1 MSQQC
6 RSSVGK
12 REAVFE
18 MVEVVTTV
26 KDAVAKGYIPILVGR
41 VSTSKQ
47 RKALPAQMKFLA
59 QRAKDL
65 GFKKKAIEL
74 PIQSS
79 GFKGELAS
87 QKAIQEIVDANPN
100 KKYVAVFRDSSR
112 IARDTENA
120 LKLRREF
127 SEQGVPLVT
136 GDLPELVGKKPMGNR
151 STDLLFIVL
160 SGVAE
165 TGKESEFKAREEGTA
180 DAEQAG
186 LVEGVPRNLYLKE
199 YKRNGISVH
208 RQIIDAQPL
217 RNNGTLS
224 GRGLTDMIGIPKKF
238 NDKQRRKIEEELLL
252 MPEKVRQEYLEVID
266 AILEAEKIVGRR
278 DRTPASSR
286 TRKQKALHRVTVGYL
301 QFPEKF
307 PRPDTVGNPLIS
319 RVNKMEGDGTIAD
332 AIANPTKYQ
341 PPR

>member
-18 MVEVVTTV
+18 MVEVVTTI

-59 QRAKDL
+59 QRARDL
-65 GFKKKAIEL
+65 GFKKKPIEV

-79 GFKGELAS
+79 GFKGELES
-87 QKAIQEIVDANPN
+87 QKKIQEIIDANPK

-120 LKLRREF
+120 LKLIRVF
-127 SEQGVPLVT
+127 SEQGVPVVT
-136 GDLPELVGKKPMGNR
+136 GDMPELIGKKPMGNR

-160 SGVAE
+160 SGVAQ
-165 TGKESEFKAREEGTA
+165 TGKESEFKAREDGTA
-180 DAEQAG
+180 DAEEVG
-186 LVEGVPRNLYLKE
+186 LIEGVPRNLYLKE
-199 YKRNGISVH
+199 YKKNKGVSVH
-208 RQIIDAQPL
+208 RQIVDAQPL
-217 RNNGTLS
+217 RKNGTLS
-224 GRGLTDMIGIPKKF
+224 GRGLSTMLGI

-252 MPEKVRQEYLEVID
+252 MPEKVRQEYLDVID
-266 AILEAEKIVGRR
+266 AILEAEKVVGRR
-278 DRTPASSR
+278 DRSPASSR

-301 QFPEKF
+301 QFPEKY
-307 PRPDTVGNPLIS
+307 PRPDTVGNPAIS